1 MDKVIDIEERIP
13 SMREKRR
20 RKTNKKF
27 IFIIAVFCIALL
39 VLLYFQ
45 SPLSK
50 VGTVE
55 IHGAKLYDE
64 QFYFEKSGVHLGS
77 PYWAFDTKEV
87 EKELL
92 KIEGVSKVS
101 VSRKLLRDI
110 DISITEWKMVAYMEN
125 DGKFDLLL
133 ENGDIISSDINYPNV
148 PILNHLDKPDIR
160 KKLTH
165 QLLKMDKDVL
175 QLISEIIYTGTE
187 EYPDT
192 ITAYM
197 DDGYE
202 VHAIIPTF
210 AEKMDYYPEITSQ
223 LEDMEKGI
231 IDMEVGTYFS
241 PFNKVYGIE
250 KELIMEGDEE
260 GEGDVDGEENE

>member
-45 SPLSK
+45 SPFSK
-50 VGTVE
+50 VGAIE
-55 IHGAKLYDE
+55 IHGAQLYDDE
-64 QFYFEKSGVHLGS
+64 FYFEKSGIPIGS
-77 PYWAFDTKEV
+77 SYWGFVTKEV

-101 VSRKLLRDI
+101 VTRKLLRDVE
-110 DISITEWKMVAYMEN
+110 ISITEWKMVAYMEN
-125 DGKFDLLL
+125 DGNFDLLL
-133 ENGDIISSDINYPNV
+133 ENGELISSDINYPNV
-148 PILNHLDKPDIR
+148 PILNHVDKPDLR
-160 KKLTH
+160 KKLTK

-175 QLISEIIYTGTE
+175 HLISEIIYTGTE
-187 EYPDT
+187 ENPDT
-192 ITAYM
+192 ITAFM
-197 DDGYE
+197 DDGFE

-241 PFNKVYGIE
+241 PFNKIYGQE
-250 KELIMEGDEE
+250 KELEMEGEGE